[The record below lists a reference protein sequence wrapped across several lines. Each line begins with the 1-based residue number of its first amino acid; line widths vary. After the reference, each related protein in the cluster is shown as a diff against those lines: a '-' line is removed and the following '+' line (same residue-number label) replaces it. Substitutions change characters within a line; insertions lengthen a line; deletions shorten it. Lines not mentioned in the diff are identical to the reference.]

1 MDIEPPAK
9 RRRTSAS
16 DSASTTSRNGASRPH
31 SLSRTRRSDH
41 SQDNTSS
48 DDEQTQAGRV
58 KTTNARSGS
67 SSPRHA
73 TRRTSNA
80 SLADEKH
87 AGRTLNYKQLFNL
100 PNAHDRG
107 ITCVKF
113 SPDGKLL
120 ATASADASIKIYAV
134 PEDIKQDQP
143 FRLLRTLHTHKAG
156 INAISW
162 SPIGPS
168 FTLASASDDKSILL
182 WNPLSSDF
190 PIPPSP
196 FLGHSNYVYSL
207 AFSPK
212 GNMLVSG
219 SYDEALFLWDARS
232 AKKMKDLPAH
242 SDPVSG
248 VDFVKDG
255 TMVCSCSS
263 DGLIRIWDSGTHQC
277 LKTLVNEDRKAV
289 TAVRFTPNGR
299 YVLAW
304 TLDSNIRLWRYLNTD
319 GGGCVKTYQGHLNT
333 KYSLSGCFGEYHF
346 VNEETGHSSIEAFI
360 VSGSE
365 DGDIVMWDVNTKD
378 IMWRGS
384 GHKDVVLSVDCTK
397 TLDGRGLLASAGK
410 DRSLRVWIEDITP
423 IQAEEIQKET
433 EDVRG
438 HMVQLE
444 IKREDTEMSGS

>member
-1 MDIEPPAK
+1 MEMDSEPPLK

-16 DSASTTSRNGASRPH
+16 GSASSQEAQSRS
-31 SLSRTRRSDH
+31 H
-41 SQDNTSS
+41 SQRRHSS
-48 DDEQTQAGRV
+48 HSSSSNDEQV
-58 KTTNARSGS
+58 KTAQETDGKTSHARSELAPS
-67 SSPRHA
+67 KPLL
-73 TRRTSNA
+73 RRTSHE
-80 SLADEKH
+80 SQSEHDHSSKRLK
-87 AGRTLNYKQLFNL
+87 YKQLFSL

-107 ITCVKF
+107 ITCAKF
-113 SPDGKLL
+113 SPDGKVL
-120 ATASADASIKIYAV
+120 ATASADASIRIYAV
-134 PEDIKQDQP
+134 PDYPVQDQA
-143 FRLLRTLHTHKAG
+143 FKLLRTLHTHKAG

-333 KYSLSGCFGEYHF
+333 RYSLSGCFGEYQIIDEASGISR
-346 VNEETGHSSIEAFI
+346 NEAFI

-365 DGDIVMWDVNTKD
+365 DGDVVIWDVNTKD
-378 IMWRGS
+378 IIWRGS
-384 GHKDVVLSVDCTK
+384 GHTDVVLSVDWTK
-397 TLDGRGLLASAGK
+397 CKDGRGLLASAGK
-410 DRSLRVWIEDITP
+410 DRSLKVWIEETSP
-423 IQAEEIQKET
+423 VQAAEMQKVT

-438 HMVQLE
+438 HLVQLE
-444 IKREDTEMSGS
+444 IKREDTEMSGN